1 MRFLLHTILIP
12 ELNVTL
18 IPLAIFKIFDPE
30 PYFFLVNLNLSTDNN
45 SKVLT
50 LGKCS
55 LTPKHKKDHF
65 DVSFI
70 VVDSKSISILG
81 LSTSE
86 CLNMIKRSYIVNVSG
101 EQSLYEF
108 SDCFGEIR
116 TLKNTH
122 HIEIK
127 DNITLVVIPDRKTSL
142 FLKPKL
148 EKELKYIV
156 DLVIEP
162 VQKPTDWVSGTV
174 LVEKPN
180 GKLRVCVNPR
190 PLSKTV
196 KAGHLQLVPS
206 SGY

>member
-30 PYFFLVNLNLSTDNN
+30 PYFFPVNLNLSTDNN

-86 CLNMIKRSYIVNVSG
+86 CLNMIKRSYIVNVSV

-108 SDCFGEIR
+108 SDC
-116 TLKNTH
+116 
-122 HIEIK
+122 
-127 DNITLVVIPDRKTSL
+127 
-142 FLKPKL
+142 L
-148 EKELKYIV
+148 EK
-156 DLVIEP
+156 
-162 VQKPTDWVSGTV
+162 
-174 LVEKPN
+174 
-180 GKLRVCVNPR
+180 
-190 PLSKTV
+190 
-196 KAGHLQLVPS
+196 
-206 SGY
+206 